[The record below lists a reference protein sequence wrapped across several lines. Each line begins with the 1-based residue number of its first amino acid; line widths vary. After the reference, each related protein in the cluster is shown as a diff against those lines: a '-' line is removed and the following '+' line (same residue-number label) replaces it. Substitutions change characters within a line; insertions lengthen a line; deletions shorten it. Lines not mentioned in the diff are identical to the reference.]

1 MEPFR
6 VILLPGSVLPADLA
20 YGALIQALGPE
31 VQAIAKDLELY
42 KTDEPPA
49 DWTLDTE
56 VDGVRREAD
65 ERGWQTFHLVGYSGG
80 GAVALAFAAKH
91 PDRLQ
96 SLALLEPAWAGNWDL
111 SQAYSRHWKQ
121 YQELEGLPS
130 EEFMPAFMRLQVRP
144 DVIL

>member
-6 VILLPGSVLPADLA
+6 VILLPGLVLPADLA
-20 YGALIQALGPE
+20 YRALIQALGPE
-31 VQAIAKDLELY
+31 VQAVAKDLELY

-49 DWTLDTE
+49 DWTLDIE
-56 VDGVRREAD
+56 VDGVQREAD

-96 SLALLEPAWAGNWDL
+96 AWPCWSRPGRGTGTGALPMRSTGCTTRRWRRCLRRSSCP
-111 SQAYSRHWKQ
+111 
-121 YQELEGLPS
+121 PS
-130 EEFMPAFMRLQVRP
+130 
-144 DVIL
+144 